1 MPNELSIIVDA
12 VLNPASLSEIQNEIA
27 KLSKGTKIDIT
38 ADTGKAKK
46 EVDDLRQKI
55 TNGKGQ
61 AKIVVDIDKG
71 KSNANINTYLNGI
84 RTKLQNSPIKLTFD
98 VDKKA
103 TQNNIKNAVD
113 NTQQQIQKAT
123 KDATKQ
129 TAGKTGATKPV
140 VVPPRSVNRPED
152 YGELQRTTTISSV
165 HMDEYGNKLIE
176 AHTAID
182 QMNRAL
188 GETVTVVSQLKET
201 EEGENK
207 EWQEVSHTLTENFEK
222 RAQEIAK
229 INDYFSKQAAQYESM
244 RSAALKQKN
253 PLQGEF
259 AEEAIKALDAY
270 KAKYEEVQAKI
281 TEISDDGKAK
291 IVRKATADELREIQ
305 ELQSAASRVI
315 QEQRA
320 KQTQSISDQLQLSKA
335 QDEITKL
342 QEGLDVLRSKAFE
355 RGNQLTGQYAKPVTE
370 GIDSIQGSI
379 TTLDQSINTGNLT
392 QSLQTIKNLGEELK
406 KLDLTRIKQQNIQF
420 QARQLSATDITQQI
434 PILKNDVT
442 ALENRLKNMGF
453 GGKFQSQIDSLRDL
467 IKTLGQPGG
476 ATAQQYNSQMKQLKS
491 DVTRYQGTV
500 RGRAD
505 VASTGITNNQL
516 QSIQGINKVL
526 NAQANTEG
534 IQKARQELSALADEY
549 KKLQAQLQSG
559 KLSNA
564 RLGVIDRETKE
575 LDQQLRTYQNLAK
588 NLNGDASSKQWVADQ
603 ETGIQKMKA
612 SFTEYQETISKTIQL
627 TPQLQSQM
635 NALSD
640 TMNRSGAVDVA
651 NWKEVQ
657 TQFEQ
662 LKISVDQFKNSVQGQ
677 ASALSIN
684 IETNK
689 LQEVTGLLDKLNNTT
704 VQSSGIASV
713 RTELEALSAQY
724 QEVVTQLQNPN
735 LGEEEFKKLSDTVDE
750 LDKRFTTLPNRTS
763 DSFLQKYQLDADNLS
778 QRFEKLKQ
786 KYEDFVKVNPNG
798 GNAELEA
805 SFERIQESI
814 NNINPDNISIV
825 QKEVRNLGTEV
836 SRVVGPSQTLG
847 QVLRDSFGG
856 LGGYLARFASGAA
869 IIQKT
874 ISVIKSMVTE
884 VKALDTSLVELQ
896 KVTGL
901 TGDALSQFTDKA
913 YQVGSS
919 LGRTGQDVIDA
930 VTTFSRAGYELKE
943 ATDLAQAALVMTNIG
958 PDITSTESAASDM
971 ISIFKAY
978 EIEAEDAMGVIDRLY
993 NVANK
998 EPLDFG
1004 NITQMLV
1011 TAGGTLAQTGTTLD
1025 QTMGLLT
1032 SAFATMRDESVA
1044 NG

>member
-38 ADTGKAKK
+38 ADTSKAKK
-46 EVDDLRQKI
+46 EVDDLKQKI

-71 KSNANINTYLNGI
+71 KSNANINTYLNSI

-129 TAGKTGATKPV
+129 AAGKTGATKPV
-140 VVPPRSVNRPED
+140 VVPPRYVNDPD
-152 YGELQRTTTISSV
+152 NYGRLQRTTTISSV
-165 HMDEYGNKLIE
+165 SMDDAGNKIIE

-188 GETVTVVSQLKET
+188 GETVTVVSQLKESEE
-201 EEGENK
+201 EEGK
-207 EWQEVSHTLTENFEK
+207 QWVEVSHTLTENFEK
-222 RAQEIAK
+222 RAQEVDK
-229 INDYFSKQAAQYESM
+229 INAYFAKQQNTYQDMFS
-244 RSAALKQKN
+244 SAFNQKN
-253 PLQGEF
+253 PLQGQF
-259 AEEAIKALDAY
+259 ADEAIKALDAY
-270 KAKYEEVQAKI
+270 KTKYEEIQKL
-281 TEISDDGKAK
+281 TSQES
-291 IVRKATADELREIQ
+291 RKVTGQ
-305 ELQSAASRVI
+305 ELQEILDLQNQASRII
-315 QEQRA
+315 QEQRS
-320 KQTQSISDQLQLSKA
+320 KQTQSISDQLQLTKA
-335 QDEITKL
+335 LDEVTKL
-342 QEGLDVLRSKAFE
+342 QQALDTLKSKAFE
-355 RGNQLTGQYAKPVTE
+355 RGNQLSGRYAEPVNE
-370 GIDSIQGSI
+370 GIGSIQDSINSLRDNA
-379 TTLDQSINTGNLT
+379 TTGNLAST
-392 QSLQTIKNLGEELK
+392 LDTVKAIGDEIK
-406 KLDLTRIKQQNIQF
+406 KLDLERVRQQNQQY

-442 ALENRLKNMGF
+442 TLENKLKSMGF
-453 GGKFQSQIDSLRDL
+453 GSKFQGQINDLRDL

-476 ATAQQYNSQMKQLKS
+476 ATVQQYNSQMKQLKS

-505 VASTGITNNQL
+505 IASTGITNNQL

-549 KKLQAQLQSG
+549 KKLQTQLQSG

-640 TMNRSGAVDVA
+640 TMNRSGAVDIA

-677 ASALSIN
+677 ASALSID
-684 IETNK
+684 IEINK

-713 RTELEALSAQY
+713 RTELEALSTQY

-750 LDKRFTTLPNRTS
+750 LDKRFTTLSNRTS

-786 KYEDFVKVNPNG
+786 KYEDFVKVNPNS

-869 IIQKT
+869 IVQKT
-874 ISVIKSMVTE
+874 ISVIRSMVTE

-1011 TAGGTLAQTGTTLD
+1011 TAGGTLAQTGTSLNE
-1025 QTMGLLT
+1025 TMGLLT
-1032 SAFATMRDESVA
+1032 GAFATMRDTSVA

>member
-12 VLNPASLSEIQNEIA
+12 VLNPASLLEIQNEIA

-38 ADTGKAKK
+38 ADTSKAKK
-46 EVDDLRQKI
+46 EVEDLKQKI
-55 TNGKGQ
+55 INGKGQ
-61 AKIVVDIDKG
+61 AKITVDVDKS
-71 KSNANINTYLNGI
+71 KSKANIDTYVNSI
-84 RTKLQNSPIKLTFD
+84 KNKFERSPIKVVLG
-98 VDKKA
+98 VDGAKTLSNFQSA
-103 TQNNIKNAVD
+103 IAS
-113 NTQQQIQKAT
+113 IQK
-123 KDATKQ
+123 Q
-129 TAGKTGATKPV
+129 LGKNPVQVQVAPV
-140 VVPPRSVNRPED
+140 VP
-152 YGELQRTTTISSV
+152 
-165 HMDEYGNKLIE
+165 GNKGNAGQNGNNAPVVAPPSFGGDKPSGAGADLQKYYDQLNS
-176 AHTAID
+176 AVAKFQTTAFSDTNAKVSSFRIIHD
-182 QMNRAL
+182 EINDAYSAAVEFNNAL
-188 GETVTVVSQLKET
+188 GETTQVMFKLQAIVDDSGNKTGDKWIAS
-201 EEGENK
+201 GEK
-207 EWQEVSHTLTENFEK
+207 FSATFKDTGKDIEKTLDT
-222 RAQEIAK
+222 
-229 INDYFSKQAAQYESM
+229 
-244 RSAALKQKN
+244 
-253 PLQGEF
+253 LQGF
-259 AEEAIKALDAY
+259 QSSLN
-270 KAKYEEVQAKI
+270 
-281 TEISDDGKAK
+281 
-291 IVRKATADELREIQ
+291 EIQ
-305 ELQSAASRVI
+305 
-315 QEQRA
+315 
-320 KQTQSISDQLQLSKA
+320 
-335 QDEITKL
+335 
-342 QEGLDVLRSKAFE
+342 SKAFD
-355 RGNQLTGQYAKPVTE
+355 RTNKLTGNFAQPVSDE
-370 GIDSIQGSI
+370 
-379 TTLDQSINTGNLT
+379 
-392 QSLQTIKNLGEELK
+392 IKNIQDTITALTDNARNNGITITAQQVRDLKTELK
-406 KLDLTRIKQQNIQF
+406 DLNNLRIKQQNTQF

-434 PILKNDVT
+434 PILKNDIT
-442 ALENRLKNMGF
+442 TLENKLKSMGF
-453 GGKFQSQIDSLRDL
+453 GSKFESQINDLRDL
-467 IKTLGQPGG
+467 LKTLGQPGG
-476 ATAQQYNSQMKQLKS
+476 ATVQQYNSQMKQLKS

-549 KKLQAQLQSG
+549 KKLQTQLQSG

-588 NLNGDASSKQWVADQ
+588 NLNGDTSSQQWVANQ
-603 ETGIQKMKA
+603 ETGIQRMKA
-612 SFTEYQETISKTIQL
+612 SFVEYQQEVSKTIQL
-627 TPQLQSQM
+627 TPELQTQM
-635 NALSD
+635 NAVAE
-640 TMNRSGAVDVA
+640 TMNRPGAIDVA
-651 NWKEVQ
+651 NWREAQAV
-657 TQFEQ
+657 FDQ

-689 LQEVTGLLDKLNNTT
+689 LQEVTSLIDKLNNTT

-713 RTELEALSAQY
+713 KTELESLSTQY

-750 LDKRFTTLPNRTS
+750 LDKRFTTLSNRTD
-763 DSFLQKYQLDADNLS
+763 DSFLKKYQLDADNLS
-778 QRFEKLKQ
+778 MRFEKLKQ
-786 KYEDFVKVNPNG
+786 KYDDFLKTKPSG

-805 SFERIQESI
+805 SFERVQTAL
-814 NNINPDNISIV
+814 NNITPDNIQEV
-825 QKEVRNLGTEV
+825 QKEMRNLATET
-836 SRVVGPSQTLG
+836 SKVVGPTQTLS
-847 QVLRDSFGG
+847 QALRESLGG
-856 LGGYLARFASGAA
+856 VGGYLARFVSGAA

-874 ISVIKSMVTE
+874 ISVVKQMVTE
-884 VKALDTSLVELQ
+884 IKALDTSLVELQ

-958 PDITSTESAASDM
+958 PDITSTEAAASDM

-978 EIEAEDAMGVIDRLY
+978 KIEAEDAMGVIDRLY